1 MKIVVTDKWSSMI
14 KDDTLIEKS
23 EKLYIVEFIFDES
36 WAGFT
41 KTAIFT
47 AGSVADEVTL
57 TDNRCIIP
65 SKCLE
70 QAGSYLRVG
79 VYGKKDGVQKDTV
92 WCLTSKILYRAS
104 IGSIGS
110 NSGSGSGSGTTT
122 PVPEDVRA
130 QVIEVIRSNTA
141 TDEEVDNAIDTI
153 FGAPSSGSVN
163 PGEDPKSSDNTATDK
178 EVDDILNNVFG

>member
-1 MKIVVTDKWSSMI
+1 MKIVVTDKWSSMV

-23 EKLYIVEFIFDES
+23 EKLYIVEFAFDES
-36 WAGFT
+36 WDGFT

-47 AGSVADEVTL
+47 AGSVADEVLL

-79 VYGKKDGVQKDTV
+79 VYGEKDGIQKDTV

-110 NSGSGSGSGTTT
+110 GSGSGSGTT
-122 PVPEDVRA
+122 PVPEEVRA
-130 QVIEVIRSNTA
+130 QVIEVIRTNTA
-141 TDEEVDNAIDTI
+141 TDEEVDDAINTI
-153 FGAPSSGSVN
+153 FGASSGDPIG
-163 PGEDPKSSDNTATDK
+163 PGEDPEPSDNTATDK
-178 EVDDILNNVFG
+178 EVDDILNDVFG